1 MNNFNV
7 NQQNL
12 SPKYRQKGIENTNE
26 FVKG

>member
-12 SPKYRQKGIENTNE
+12 SLKYHQKGIQNANE